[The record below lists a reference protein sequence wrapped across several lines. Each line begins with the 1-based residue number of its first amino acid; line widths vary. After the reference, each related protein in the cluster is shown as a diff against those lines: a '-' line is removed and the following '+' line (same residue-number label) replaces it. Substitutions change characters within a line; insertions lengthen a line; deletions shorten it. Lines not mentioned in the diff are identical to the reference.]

1 MNDTTRVDLDAVPV
15 GNNKPEP
22 QGFPLQSLRQF
33 LTPDQTVSFKTFAG
47 GSLEELDEQINRWVS
62 STKNIIAVPGS
73 LSQTAAGY
81 SISLT
86 YILSSRS
93 YKDV

>member
-1 MNDTTRVDLDAVPV
+1 MNDTARVDLDAVPV

-22 QGFPLQSLRQF
+22 QE